1 MINIAVCDDDVQFAA
16 ALEEKILDYGKR
28 KGVRLD
34 TEVFSDGESFRQ
46 AVFNDNFYDLV
57 YMDVE
62 MGKSDGIYTVWEV
75 KKKLSEVLVI
85 YVTSHETYFT
95 EMFETEPFRYLKKP
109 LDEEKFEEYFTR
121 ALERIQ
127 RHFHYFTYSSR
138 HVTFRI
144 PFRDVLYLE
153 SYRRQIILHGKEGS
167 DTFYGRLGTIEKD
180 LEQGSC
186 PFIRIHQSY
195 LVNPYGI
202 CRYHPDRVEMENN
215 AVLPISEARQR
226 EVKQK
231 YHEFL
236 RRL

>member
-1 MINIAVCDDDVQFAA
+1 M
-16 ALEEKILDYGKR
+16 
-28 KGVRLD
+28 
-34 TEVFSDGESFRQ
+34 
-46 AVFNDNFYDLV
+46 
-57 YMDVE
+57 
-62 MGKSDGIYTVWEV
+62 
-75 KKKLSEVLVI
+75 
-85 YVTSHETYFT
+85 
-95 EMFETEPFRYLKKP
+95 
-109 LDEEKFEEYFTR
+109 DEEKFEEYFTR

-127 RHFHYFTYSSR
+127 RHLHYFTYSSR
-138 HVTFRI
+138 HATFRI
-144 PFRDVLYLE
+144 PFRDILYLE
-153 SYRRQIILHGKEGS
+153 SHRRQIILHGKEGS

-195 LVNPYGI
+195 LVNPHGI

-215 AVLPISEARQR
+215 AVLPISDARQR

>member
-85 YVTSHETYFT
+85 YVTSHDTYFT

-127 RHFHYFTYSSR
+127 RHYFTYSSR

-167 DTFYGRLGTIEKD
+167 DTFYHRYGKRYGGLCPGKGTGVSETEDTEKYCGRKKSFRGACKKD
-180 LEQGSC
+180 CSYGG
-186 PFIRIHQSY
+186 RIQS
-195 LVNPYGI
+195 
-202 CRYHPDRVEMENN
+202 
-215 AVLPISEARQR
+215 
-226 EVKQK
+226 
-231 YHEFL
+231 
-236 RRL
+236 

>member
-1 MINIAVCDDDVQFAA
+1 
-16 ALEEKILDYGKR
+16 
-28 KGVRLD
+28 
-34 TEVFSDGESFRQ
+34 
-46 AVFNDNFYDLV
+46 
-57 YMDVE
+57 MD
-62 MGKSDGIYTVWEV
+62 I
-75 KKKLSEVLVI
+75 
-85 YVTSHETYFT
+85 
-95 EMFETEPFRYLKKP
+95 
-109 LDEEKFEEYFTR
+109 
-121 ALERIQ
+121 
-127 RHFHYFTYSSR
+127 
-138 HVTFRI
+138 
-144 PFRDVLYLE
+144 LYLE
-153 SYRRQIILHGKEGS
+153 SHRRQIILHGKEGS

-195 LVNPYGI
+195 LVNPHGI

>member
-1 MINIAVCDDDVQFAA
+1 M
-16 ALEEKILDYGKR
+16 
-28 KGVRLD
+28 
-34 TEVFSDGESFRQ
+34 
-46 AVFNDNFYDLV
+46 
-57 YMDVE
+57 
-62 MGKSDGIYTVWEV
+62 
-75 KKKLSEVLVI
+75 
-85 YVTSHETYFT
+85 
-95 EMFETEPFRYLKKP
+95 
-109 LDEEKFEEYFTR
+109 
-121 ALERIQ
+121 
-127 RHFHYFTYSSR
+127 
-138 HVTFRI
+138 TFRI
-144 PFRDVLYLE
+144 PIRDVLYLE

>member
-1 MINIAVCDDDVQFAA
+1 
-16 ALEEKILDYGKR
+16 
-28 KGVRLD
+28 
-34 TEVFSDGESFRQ
+34 
-46 AVFNDNFYDLV
+46 
-57 YMDVE
+57 
-62 MGKSDGIYTVWEV
+62 
-75 KKKLSEVLVI
+75 
-85 YVTSHETYFT
+85 
-95 EMFETEPFRYLKKP
+95 MFETEPFRYLKKP

-127 RHFHYFTYSSR
+127 RHLHYFTYSSR
-138 HVTFRI
+138 HATFRI
-144 PFRDVLYLE
+144 PFRDILYLE